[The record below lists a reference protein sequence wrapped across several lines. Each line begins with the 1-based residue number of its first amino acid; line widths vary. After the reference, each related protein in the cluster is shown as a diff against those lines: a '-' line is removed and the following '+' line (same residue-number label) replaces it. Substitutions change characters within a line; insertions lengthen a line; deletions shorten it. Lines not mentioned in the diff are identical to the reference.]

1 MAKNITIPKLGM
13 TMTEAKI
20 VEWKFGEGQMVN
32 KGQVVLVLET
42 AKVTYDLEAL
52 DSGYLHI
59 IYQPEAVLGVG
70 DAAGQLAETEEE
82 LRALEKETPGAAAAG
97 AEVAKK
103 ASVET
108 HEEPVARPGRV
119 KISPVAKKL
128 AEDSGIDYTRIEGT
142 GPDGRIVKEDIE
154 KALEERKRAPAQV
167 PGEGVPVTGEVVDG
181 KRVKKSLPLKGMRA
195 VIAEHMHRSLQ
206 VSAQLTSGT
215 EVEMTE
221 MIRLRESLKSK
232 AEEMGIRLTYTDIFV
247 YLLAKVLK
255 EQPIMNSSLIGKEIK
270 LWEDINIGVAVALE
284 VSEYESG
291 LVVVVVR
298 NADRKNLYEISQTI
312 KELVERARNGRLMPD
327 DISGGTFTLT
337 NTGGFNT
344 GWSWGT
350 PIINQPEMGIFQT
363 GPIVDRP
370 VAVEGQVVVRPM
382 MPVALTF
389 DHRVLD
395 GVPAD
400 KFLARMVEL
409 IRNPYQVLL

>member
-20 VEWKFGEGQMVN
+20 VEWKFGEGDMVN
-32 KGQVVLVLET
+32 KGQVVMVLET
-42 AKVTYDLEAL
+42 AKVTYELEAL
-52 DSGYLHI
+52 DSGYLHVI
-59 IYQPEAVLGVG
+59 HPPEAVLGVG
-70 DAAGQLAETEEE
+70 ETAGQLAESEEE
-82 LRALEKETPGAAAAG
+82 LRALQKETPGAAS
-97 AEVAKK
+97 EVAKK
-103 ASVET
+103 APVEAK
-108 HEEPVARPGRV
+108 EAPVARSGRV

-128 AEDSGIDYTRIEGT
+128 AEDNKIDYTRIEGT

-154 KALEERKRAPAQV
+154 KALEERKGAPAQA
-167 PGEGVPVTGEVVDG
+167 PGERAPVAGEVVDG

-232 AEEMGIRLTYTDIFV
+232 AEELGVRLTYTDIFV
-247 YLLAKVLK
+247 FLLAKVLK

-291 LVVVVVR
+291 LVVPVVR
-298 NADRKNLYEISQTI
+298 NADQKSLFEISQSI
-312 KELVERARNGRLMPD
+312 KELVERARKGQLMPD

-337 NTGGFNT
+337 NTGGFNS

-350 PIINQPEMGIFQT
+350 PIINQPEMAIFQT
-363 GPIVDRP
+363 GGIMDRP
-370 VAVEGQVVVRPM
+370 VALEGQVVIRPM
-382 MPVALTF
+382 MSIALTF

-409 IRNPYQVLL
+409 IRNPYHLLV

>member
-20 VEWKFGEGQMVN
+20 VEWKFGESEMVN

-59 IYQPEAVLGVG
+59 IHQPEAVLGVG
-70 DAAGQLAETEEE
+70 DTAGQLAESQEE
-82 LRALEKETPGAAAAG
+82 LRTLQKETPGVAVAG
-97 AEVAKK
+97 AEVTKK
-103 ASVET
+103 APVESK
-108 HEEPVARPGRV
+108 EESVARPGRV

-128 AEDSGIDYTRIEGT
+128 AEDNGIDYTRIEGT

-154 KALEERKRAPAQV
+154 KALEARKRAPVQA
-167 PGEGVPVTGEVVDG
+167 PTEGAGVTGEVVDG

-232 AEEMGIRLTYTDIFV
+232 AEELGIRLTYTDIFV

-298 NADRKNLYEISQTI
+298 NAERKNLYEINRSI

-370 VAVEGQVVVRPM
+370 VAVGGQVVVRPM